1 MTFLD
6 FLVLIPLCWFG
17 FKGFKNGLIYEITTL
32 VALILGAWL
41 SYRFANVISLCFSES
56 TFAKPMAFI
65 LIFVSVVLLVHFAGK
80 LVEKSIKLV
89 IPGFVDHLLGLLF
102 GICKVMVVFS
112 VFFFVIESID
122 RHQILIKPETK
133 EKSVAYQYVE
143 PIIPHALSWK
153 ENLVNTDEE

>member
-41 SYRFANVISLCFSES
+41 SYRFADVVSLWFSGR
-56 TFAKPMAFI
+56 TFARPFAFI
-65 LIFVSVVLLVHFAGK
+65 LVFVSVVLLVHFAGK

-89 IPGFVDHLLGLLF
+89 IPGFVDHFLGLLF
-102 GICKVMVVFS
+102 GACKVMVVFS
-112 VFFFVIESID
+112 VLFFIIQSID
-122 RHQILIKPETK
+122 KHEIIVKPETK

-153 ENLVNTDEE
+153 ENLVNTDEQ

>member
-32 VALILGAWL
+32 IALILGAWF
-41 SYRFANVISLCFSES
+41 SYRFADVVSLWFAGR
-56 TFAKPMAFI
+56 TFAKPFAFI
-65 LIFVSVVLLVHFAGK
+65 LVFASVVLLVHFIGK

-89 IPGFVDHLLGLLF
+89 IPDIVDHVLGLLF
-102 GICKVMVVFS
+102 GACKVMVFFS
-112 VFFFVIESID
+112 VLFFIIQGID
-122 RHQILIKPETK
+122 RHEIIIKPETK

-153 ENLVNTDEE
+153 ENLIANNEQ